1 MYTFPGT
8 EDSRKDADNL
18 LRIETALEVERDRDE
33 DEGEQD
39 NLAITQAMIELEK
52 LKALRKIADSLE
64 LIEERLDAIAEK
76 LYDDQ

>member
-52 LKALRKIADSLE
+52 LKALRKISDSLE
-64 LIEERLDAIAEK
+64 LIEERLDIIAEK
-76 LYDDQ
+76 LCDDM